1 MRKEFDVYNA
11 KIMLLGEYS
20 VIFDSMGL
28 SVPYTHFRGELGFY
42 SQDRYTDYDFAIRSN
57 KMLKKYVDHLYD
69 LIPQEKIDCQL
80 DLEALLED
88 LTKGLYFE
96 STIPQGYG
104 LGSSGAL
111 VAAIYNAYSMDKIT
125 RRINISNRN
134 ITRLKT
140 IFSQLESY
148 FHGTSSGIDP
158 LLCYLKSPILIKNK
172 SEITITDIPTHKIAT
187 NRAIFLINT
196 GKAGKTEPLVKQF
209 IKQCED
215 PDFNALVHN
224 VLIPLNNQCIHSL
237 LEGRYRSFYANLHL
251 LSDFQYNHFKAMI
264 PKDFRMLWKE
274 GLDHHKF
281 KLKLCGSGGGGFLL
295 GFSPN
300 YKEAHDALSESNVEF
315 ITVYKKP

>member
-1 MRKEFDVYNA
+1 MTREFDVYNA
-11 KIMLLGEYS
+11 KIMLFGEYS
-20 VIFDSMGL
+20 VIYDSMGL

-42 SQDRYTDYDFAIRSN
+42 SEDRYTDYDFATHSN
-57 KMLKKYVDHLYD
+57 RMLKKYVDHITELTSRKE
-69 LIPQEKIDCQL
+69 LGCQL
-80 DLEALLED
+80 DLHGLQED
-88 LTKGLYFE
+88 LKAGLYFE
-96 STIPQGYG
+96 STIPQGFG

-111 VAAIYNAYSMDKIT
+111 VAAIYNAYSEDKIT
-125 RRINISNRN
+125 RRKNISSKN
-134 ITRLKT
+134 ISRLKAK
-140 IFSQLESY
+140 FSQLESY

-215 PDFNALVHN
+215 QNFNALVHD
-224 VLIPLNNQCIHSL
+224 VLIPLNNQCIQSL

-251 LSDFQYNHFKAMI
+251 LSDFQHNHFKQLI
-264 PKDFRMLWKE
+264 PKNFRALWKE
-274 GLDHHKF
+274 GLEHHKF

-300 YKEAHDALSESNVEF
+300 YKEAHDALSEAKVEF